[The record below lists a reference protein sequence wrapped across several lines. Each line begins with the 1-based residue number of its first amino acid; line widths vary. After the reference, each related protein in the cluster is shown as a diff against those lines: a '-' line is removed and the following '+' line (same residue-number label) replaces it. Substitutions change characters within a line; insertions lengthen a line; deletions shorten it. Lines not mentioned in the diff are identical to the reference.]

1 MTNPLGKRPAGIG
14 RASAIR
20 VIWVIESG
28 GASIGWSRRI
38 FRSLSRIGSDCTDK
52 YSCGSGSCTPCAT
65 AHAWVWAGGIGEW
78 ALLAAPVATPVM
90 AARLP
95 HWRRAITIAA
105 VAVTLLVA
113 AWYAAST
120 VIAERSY

>member
-1 MTNPLGKRPAGIG
+1 MWPRWVPALAGSVALVAALGFGTF
-14 RASAIR
+14 
-20 VIWVIESG
+20 
-28 GASIGWSRRI
+28 GW
-38 FRSLSRIGSDCTDK
+38 FVNAFGIGSDCTDK
-52 YSCGSGSCTPCAT
+52 YSCGSGSCTPCAI

-78 ALLAAPVATPVM
+78 VLVATAVAILVM

-105 VAVTLLVA
+105 VAVTLFVV

-120 VIAERSY
+120 AMAERSY